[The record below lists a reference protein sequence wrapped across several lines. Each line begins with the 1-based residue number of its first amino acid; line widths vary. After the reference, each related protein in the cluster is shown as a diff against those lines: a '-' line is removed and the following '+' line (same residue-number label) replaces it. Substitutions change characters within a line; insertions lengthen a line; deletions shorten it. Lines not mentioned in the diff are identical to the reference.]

1 MSYPQQPVLPNS
13 FHGSTTFN
21 SQIKSYNHL
30 AQRVRRSLGE
40 PLIQLEISSEQ
51 MYELIDISLEYFTKF
66 AGVEEEYLV
75 FRSDLYKKGVGLHI
89 GELMNIT
96 PDMYKDNTS
105 NPSLSASFDYDLD
118 DYRRVVDV
126 FSFGNSTNNAIY
138 RILLE
143 ESGDNTATFE
153 GTIEFTMLNQINVD
167 LDATYTNLATID
179 SDIDIIVHE
188 DLTDEDSPR
197 INYND
202 LGADNYLIQ
211 KIVEVR
217 DCSLIID
224 PENADGTVFN
234 CVPK

>member
-1 MSYPQQPVLPNS
+1 MPYPQQSVLPNS

-118 DYRRVVDV
+118 DLRGFLYDLRLFFELNAYDNGIVLLYFRITSLNLLKKAFMRLSILSRLYILSLGKFKNVRGPLNSITT
-126 FSFGNSTNNAIY
+126 FSLRGYNS
-138 RILLE
+138 
-143 ESGDNTATFE
+143 
-153 GTIEFTMLNQINVD
+153 
-167 LDATYTNLATID
+167 
-179 SDIDIIVHE
+179 
-188 DLTDEDSPR
+188 
-197 INYND
+197 
-202 LGADNYLIQ
+202 
-211 KIVEVR
+211 
-217 DCSLIID
+217 
-224 PENADGTVFN
+224 
-234 CVPK
+234 